1 MSPRSG
7 WRFSVYVNHPLLWR
21 GHILICSQECCRNPF
36 ETILCCWRHYG
47 SCFSSM
53 ICCEMGKETDRNLLI
68 HTSSPVK
75 NVQIHVSTL
84 LKDCIKKKTLLSNVL
99 LWTNNLKTKAILGLE
114 LFHIRRRRRN
124 QSKACRP
131 WNLYGFNPNPSVRKR
146 WKVCNIEKCKL
157 QNLKLS
163 AAPVSWQHPVKCQ
176 SRDKTWYWAVLRLSV
191 LARFWWYD
199 AILWPHCIGL

>member
-1 MSPRSG
+1 MRIRKVLNKQTSKSDKLNTQSQIWCRHISRQFQFVRVLKYMSPRSG

-21 GHILICSQECCRNPF
+21 GHILICSQECCRNRF
-36 ETILCCWRHYG
+36 ETILCCWRQYR

-131 WNLYGFNPNPSVRKR
+131 WNLYGFNPNPSK
-146 WKVCNIEKCKL
+146 
-157 QNLKLS
+157 
-163 AAPVSWQHPVKCQ
+163 
-176 SRDKTWYWAVLRLSV
+176 
-191 LARFWWYD
+191 
-199 AILWPHCIGL
+199 G